1 MQTEVMIKKQVSV
14 FANITDLHKALSISI
29 RKRIGRFMQRHVN
42 QFGSNGRSQTAP
54 LSKCKASDA
63 WLRRLWYLST
73 HHPTE
78 FPHEGAQHHSTEAP
92 LSRTVHKSL
101 ILYS

>member
-63 WLRRLWYLST
+63 WLRRL
-73 HHPTE
+73 
-78 FPHEGAQHHSTEAP
+78 
-92 LSRTVHKSL
+92 
-101 ILYS
+101 

>member
-42 QFGSNGRSQTAP
+42 QFGSNGRVRVLCLEIYCHLVYIDHRLP
-54 LSKCKASDA
+54 L
-63 WLRRLWYLST
+63 
-73 HHPTE
+73 
-78 FPHEGAQHHSTEAP
+78 
-92 LSRTVHKSL
+92 
-101 ILYS
+101 